1 MPPWGWWPL
10 AFLGFALFLALIDT
24 PSRRSRFRRGW
35 LVGMAWLVPSTF
47 WMVDFS
53 LPGYF
58 VAGLLLSAYVGVAA
72 LAVPAG
78 HPARYLA
85 FPAAI
90 ALAEFVRTTVPFG
103 GVPLSTVAMS
113 QAGSPLALVSR
124 LGGGVI
130 LTLATVSVG
139 VALERLVRTRWKV
152 SAGAVA
158 GVALLVGLATLAPR
172 GHDVGPL
179 DVALVQGGGPQRTR
193 AATSDASAV
202 FQRHL
207 DASAAVL
214 PPVDLV
220 VWPEN
225 VLAVNGELA
234 GSQEEA
240 ELIALAQRLGAPVVA
255 GIVESFPGYFYNA
268 SVVITPEGD
277 TVGRY
282 DKVRRVPFGEYVPF
296 RPMIDRLSGGAV
308 SRFVPNDAV
317 AGTGPALID
326 TPTGP
331 AGVVIS
337 WEVFFERRAR
347 DAISNGGEILL
358 NPTNGSSYW
367 LTIVQTQQ
375 VASSRLRALETG
387 RWVVQA
393 APTGFSAFIAPD
405 GTVHQRSAVSETLV
419 LQQQVQRRQGL
430 TWSVRFGPWP
440 GLALCLA
447 LLGATWAWSRRR
459 RAPATAASHP
469 GCTPNAPTPHST
481 THQPDP
487 T

>member
-1 MPPWGWWPL
+1 
-10 AFLGFALFLALIDT
+10 
-24 PSRRSRFRRGW
+24 
-35 LVGMAWLVPSTF
+35 
-47 WMVDFS
+47 
-53 LPGYF
+53 
-58 VAGLLLSAYVGVAA
+58 
-72 LAVPAG
+72 
-78 HPARYLA
+78 
-85 FPAAI
+85 
-90 ALAEFVRTTVPFG
+90 
-103 GVPLSTVAMS
+103 
-113 QAGSPLALVSR
+113 
-124 LGGGVI
+124 
-130 LTLATVSVG
+130 
-139 VALERLVRTRWKV
+139 
-152 SAGAVA
+152 
-158 GVALLVGLATLAPR
+158 
-172 GHDVGPL
+172 
-179 DVALVQGGGPQRTR
+179 
-193 AATSDASAV
+193 
-202 FQRHL
+202 
-207 DASAAVL
+207 
-214 PPVDLV
+214 
-220 VWPEN
+220 
-225 VLAVNGELA
+225 
-234 GSQEEA
+234 
-240 ELIALAQRLGAPVVA
+240 
-255 GIVESFPGYFYNA
+255 
-268 SVVITPEGD
+268 
-277 TVGRY
+277 
-282 DKVRRVPFGEYVPF
+282 
-296 RPMIDRLSGGAV
+296 MIDRLSGGAV

-317 AGTGPALID
+317 AGTGPAVID

-405 GTVHQRSAVSETLV
+405 GTVHQRSAVSETRV